1 MEESLPVDDCRVQ
14 IATLG
19 SLQTYQFVVIFARY
33 QGKWLY
39 CRAKNRDCFE
49 TAGGHIEVGETPL
62 DAAKREF
69 YEETGSINYDMTA
82 VFDYTVHR
90 FSIPSNGQV
99 FFAEL
104 AELGNLSDY
113 EMAEVRL
120 FDNIP
125 DRMRFPDI
133 LPILF
138 EQIQCWLNLQSAKEE
153 IWDIYDRARKLT
165 GKTHR
170 RGDPLVLG
178 DYHLVVHV
186 WIINNKGEFLISQR
200 APTKGYPLM
209 WECTGGSA
217 ISGDDSITAAIRE
230 VVEELGLTVSP
241 KNGVC
246 LLTQRRGNDFCDV
259 WLFREDFSIEEVV
272 LQENE
277 TVNARWASLAEIR
290 EMMFSGEFVTFD
302 YFDELFGN
310 DPGANQPPC

>member
-62 DAAKREF
+62 DAARREF

-82 VFDYTVHR
+82 VFD
-90 FSIPSNGQV
+90 
-99 FFAEL
+99 
-104 AELGNLSDY
+104 
-113 EMAEVRL
+113 
-120 FDNIP
+120 NIP
-125 DRMRFPDI
+125 DRMRFPEI

-230 VVEELGLTVSP
+230 VEEELGLTVSP